1 MFEGSSFRYRKLNA
15 NDFSPDELI
24 VSMCSRTTFD
34 MYKLPKDIGVKVF
47 YCRGAEIQNWEQILQ
62 AWRLP
67 ISKIVTATHLAKM
80 IERETNQ
87 PVVGVVPNGV
97 NTKEY
102 FPVIPDAEREGVG
115 SIFGWSKAKDPTSI
129 VQVMKMIGQRLPN
142 SPRYLFSG
150 ARKPRGI
157 KGVSFKRFSSLQEA
171 LRIYSSCR
179 VWFLCSIAEGFGNPI
194 LEAMAC
200 GCAVV
205 STNCGGPSDII
216 KDGVNGFLVDVG
228 NTKAMVHKIVLLYKD
243 KQLRKQICAN
253 AMKTVQEYSWPKA
266 VDKLE
271 KCLLSIYANN
281 SRTTTKL
288 YA

>member
-1 MFEGSSFRYRKLNA
+1 MSGLPGNA
-15 NDFSPDELI
+15 GI
-24 VSMCSRTTFD
+24 
-34 MYKLPKDIGVKVF
+34 KVL
-47 YCRGAEIQNWEQILQ
+47 YCRGAEIENREQILK
-62 AWRLP
+62 AWELP
-67 ISKIVTATHLAKM
+67 FYKLITSSHLAKL
-80 IERETNQ
+80 IRTEAKQ
-87 PVVGVVPNGV
+87 PVIGIVPNGV
-97 NTKEY
+97 DTKEY
-102 FPVIPDAEREGVG
+102 FPSMPESERTGIG
-115 SIFGWSKAKDPTSI
+115 SIFGWSKSKDPTSI

-157 KGVSFKRFSSLQEA
+157 KGVSFKRFPSLQEA
-171 LRIYSSCR
+171 RRIYSSCR

-205 STNCGGPSDII
+205 STACGGPEDII
-216 KDGVNGFLVDVG
+216 KDGENGFLVDVG
-228 NTKAMVHKIVLLYKD
+228 NTQAMAHKIILLYKNE
-243 KQLRKQICAN
+243 QLRKKICTN

-281 SRTTTKL
+281 SRTTTRL
-288 YA
+288 YAYRDTAMV